1 MRWSQRTDVG
11 LVRLNNEDSLLVV
24 PGLALLA
31 VADGMGGHQAGEVA
45 SRVALEVVADEMS
58 KSSPARSPGE
68 ALRQAIQQ
76 ANQCILAMAEEN
88 NKLKGMGTT
97 ITACLLV
104 GRWLWVAQV
113 GDSRAY
119 LLTGKQMVQI
129 TEDHS
134 LVQELYRQGGITR
147 AEIATHPRRNVLT
160 RALGHQS
167 VVEVD
172 IFSREIALNDR
183 IILTTDGLTGLLD
196 DHEIAQLS
204 ARHDIEAAVD
214 ELVQEALNRGG
225 HDNITVILA
234 VVD

>member
-24 PGLALLA
+24 PGLALMA

-45 SRVALEVVADEMS
+45 SRVALEVVADELS
-58 KSSPARSPGE
+58 KSSPAHSPGE
-68 ALRQAIQQ
+68 VLRQAVQQ
-76 ANQCILAMAEEN
+76 ANRTIITMAEKNSE
-88 NKLKGMGTT
+88 LKGMGTT
-97 ITACLLV
+97 ITACLLA
-104 GRWLWVAQV
+104 GKLLWVAQV

-119 LLTGKQMVQI
+119 LLTGKQMVQL

-147 AEIATHPRRNVLT
+147 AEMATHPRRNVLT
-160 RALGHQS
+160 RALGNQP

-172 IFSREIALNDR
+172 IFSREVAAGDR
-183 IILTTDGLTGLLD
+183 IILATDGLTGLLD
-196 DHEIAQLS
+196 DHEIAQIS
-204 ARHDIEAAVD
+204 VHNDIDAVVD
-214 ELVQEALNRGG
+214 ELVREALNRGG

-234 VVD
+234 VVE